1 MTVAG
6 KYIQFTGTSSNA
18 WAIGSTGGNNA
29 PLTASTTLGFHHY
42 NGSAWNSE
50 FELSSAGDIS
60 FVGRSRGGDGTAAL
74 PTYAFAADPNT
85 GIFRAASDNLG
96 FAAGGQQKAFLST
109 TQLSVMANVN
119 PGASNTYD
127 LGSTG
132 SRWRNIYTNDL
143 HLSNEDTGGNDI
155 DGTEGNWT
163 IQEGEND
170 LFIINNKNG
179 KKFKIALEE
188 VT

>member
-1 MTVAG
+1 
-6 KYIQFTGTSSNA
+6 
-18 WAIGSTGGNNA
+18 
-29 PLTASTTLGFHHY
+29 
-42 NGSAWNSE
+42 
-50 FELSSAGDIS
+50 
-60 FVGRSRGGDGTAAL
+60 
-74 PTYAFAADPNT
+74 
-85 GIFRAASDNLG
+85 
-96 FAAGGQQKAFLST
+96 
-109 TQLSVMANVN
+109 MANIN